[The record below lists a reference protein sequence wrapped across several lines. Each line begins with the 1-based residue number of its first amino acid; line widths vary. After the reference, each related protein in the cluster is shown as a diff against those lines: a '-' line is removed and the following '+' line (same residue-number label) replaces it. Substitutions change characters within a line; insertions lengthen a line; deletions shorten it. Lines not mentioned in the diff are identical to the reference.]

1 MFKKYLSE
9 FALLITA
16 IIWGFAFVAQSSGM
30 DHVGPFLF
38 NGARFVLGATVL
50 IPVMMFFQRQKVSS
64 SVSAPVSE
72 SQTNTDNK
80 TMWLGGLCMGIV
92 LFIGA
97 SLQQIGIQHT
107 QVANAGFITSLYIIF
122 VPILG
127 LFIGHRTRVQTWI
140 GGLAALIGLFLLSV
154 TEQFQISYGDLLQL
168 IGAVFWAVHIL
179 VIAHFSPK
187 ADALKL
193 CIIQFYFCGVASF
206 VVALLIEE
214 INLSGFL
221 SILPEILYLGVLSTS
236 IAYTFQVIAQKH
248 VAPANAA
255 VIFSLESV
263 FALLGGWLIL
273 NEVLSTRDLIGCT
286 FMFFGVLVSQYK
298 AQYKT

>member
-1 MFKKYLSE
+1 MPKRYLSE

-30 DHVGPFLF
+30 NHVGPYLF
-38 NGARFVLGATVL
+38 NGARFLLGATVL
-50 IPVMMFFQRQKVSS
+50 IPVLFFFQSRKKSIPTKS
-64 SVSAPVSE
+64 IETPS
-72 SQTNTDNK
+72 NNK
-80 TMWLGGLCMGIV
+80 TMWIGGLCMGAI

-107 QVANAGFITSLYIIF
+107 YVANAGFITSLYIIF

-127 LFIGHRTRVQTWI
+127 LFIGQRTRIQTWI
-140 GGLAALIGLFLLSV
+140 GGFAALIGLFLLSV
-154 TEQFQISYGDLLQL
+154 TDQFQISYGDLLQL
-168 IGAVFWAVHIL
+168 AGAVFWALHIL

-187 ADALKL
+187 VDALKL
-193 CIIQFYFCGVASF
+193 CIIQFYICGFASLIT
-206 VVALLIEE
+206 ALFLEE
-214 INLSGFL
+214 INLSSLL
-221 SILPEILYLGVLSTS
+221 SVLPEILYLGVLSTS

-263 FALLGGWLIL
+263 FALLGGWFIL
-273 NEVLSTRDLIGCT
+273 SETLSTRDLIGCG
-286 FMFFGVLVSQYK
+286 FMFFGVLISQYK
-298 AQYKT
+298 AHY